1 MEFFGCFLTVE
12 IGFIT
17 LFIMTII
24 VKYYLFLSFTILIFF
39 LSIFYLIY
47 WKVIFPEKISYNQNE
62 EVDFKCIIEPDFDY
76 FECYNYK
83 ISFWNISETNI
94 GNCDGVVEIEDES
107 NQNPLDK
114 YVTVFPY
121 DADFDG
127 NRVILSKKIKLLK
140 KGTFD
145 LAISVYALSFEYDN
159 TRYEFYDKKRICIE

>member
-1 MEFFGCFLTVE
+1 MNFNFSNTF
-12 IGFIT
+12 
-17 LFIMTII
+17 
-24 VKYYLFLSFTILIFF
+24 LIFF
-39 LSIFYLIY
+39 PVLLISCFGTTTPPLIQKELTGVEWYLS
-47 WKVIFPEKISYNQNE
+47 PEKISYNQNE

-127 NRVILSKKIKLLK
+127 NRIILSKKIKLLK